1 MKEGQSIFLYSTRTG
16 EKGLVAT
23 VERVQRPSRGKLE
36 IELNKCPNNQSLR
49 TYIDATSNGIQELLN
64 NKNLWGEKVSRLTT
78 AKNGVLIPLSSC
90 FVNLLG
96 QLHDELSYSNLIA
109 YFLLRY
115 EKLRTCFLEW
125 LAKKAKQSTTFKK
138 RTVSI
143 QREENHVD
151 LLIRVDGGKQKYMI
165 VIENKIRSSI
175 NGKKKEGQDQL
186 DIYAQEAFDR
196 CNCGTLEEID
206 TLKKKRTSKKQNPET
221 GIVKEPQVCE
231 LTSKGKTKKT
241 LNEDKT
247 PNEDKG
253 RIPWFFLLTPNYN
266 SFEESELSKKVIVV
280 RGGKEEE
287 QAVRYTQIYYGDLYD
302 QFYDLFSS
310 KENKLGPMTKEEKIQ
325 FKEFLTALKAHA
337 RTTDNIN
344 EEMMNERVLAAIARI
359 NESRRKKKG

>member
-1 MKEGQSIFLYSTRTG
+1 
-16 EKGLVAT
+16 
-23 VERVQRPSRGKLE
+23 
-36 IELNKCPNNQSLR
+36 
-49 TYIDATSNGIQELLN
+49 
-64 NKNLWGEKVSRLTT
+64 
-78 AKNGVLIPLSSC
+78 
-90 FVNLLG
+90 
-96 QLHDELSYSNLIA
+96 
-109 YFLLRY
+109 
-115 EKLRTCFLEW
+115 
-125 LAKKAKQSTTFKK
+125 
-138 RTVSI
+138 
-143 QREENHVD
+143 
-151 LLIRVDGGKQKYMI
+151 MI